1 MRIIGGEFKSRK
13 LHFPKS
19 KLTRPM
25 SDRTKE
31 TLFNMINA
39 DIPGSRILDLYSGSG
54 SVGLEA
60 LSRGALDAT
69 FVDQADWALKSI
81 RKNLIDLDVEH
92 RGFVVPMEVFQ
103 AIKKFEK
110 EGMVFSIIFVDPPF
124 NEGLVKKTL
133 NRLDHSAILAPFAQV
148 IVGHASQEKA
158 PEQLENLKLA
168 KTKKIGQAYLS
179 FYIRME
185 SDRGETQSNLPG

>member
-1 MRIIGGEFKSRK
+1 MRIISGEFKSRK
-13 LHFPKS
+13 LHFPAS

-31 TLFNMINA
+31 TLFNIISSS
-39 DIPGSRILDLYSGSG
+39 IPGSHVLDLYSGSG

-60 LSRGALDAT
+60 LSRGALDVT

-81 RKNLIDLDVEH
+81 RKNLSDLDVEH
-92 RGFVVPMEVFQ
+92 RGFVVPMDVFQ

-110 EGMVFSIIFVDPPF
+110 EGRVFSMIFVDPPF

-133 NRLDHSAILAPFAQV
+133 NRLDHSAILAPFVQV
-148 IVGHASQEKA
+148 IVGHATQEQA
-158 PEQLENLKLA
+158 PEQLETLKLV

-179 FYIRME
+179 FYGRLE
-185 SDRGETQSNLPG
+185 CVDGETQGNISG